1 MFERSLH
8 LPGMMQKY
16 RNSTR
21 SDRWKRGSCKS
32 AGISLVFARIRR
44 SLEKMMQ
51 MRSNFVTFPLT
62 LLKLLHFCRNAA
74 GAIAAPPY
82 KARLGATG
90 AMLLPLCKAAQL
102 GATGAMLLP
111 LCKAAQLGASG
122 AMLLPLARL
131 HSWALRALCCCP
143 LQGCTVGRFGR
154 HAPYKAAQLGAA
166 CYAALATL
174 FWEQHHEQH
183 AQASPPGRAMS
194 AQPTFRQLQP
204 RIPHHQGEERCLLP
218 HSSGCKMIRMS

>member
-102 GATGAMLLP
+102 GA
-111 LCKAAQLGASG
+111 SG
-122 AMLLPLARL
+122 AMPLTRLRSWARRAMLPWQRYFGNNTMNNTPRPAPLAVQCRR
-131 HSWALRALCCCP
+131 SLRFASCNHVSPTIKVRNGACCLIVP
-143 LQGCTVGRFGR
+143 VAR
-154 HAPYKAAQLGAA
+154 
-166 CYAALATL
+166 
-174 FWEQHHEQH
+174 
-183 AQASPPGRAMS
+183 
-194 AQPTFRQLQP
+194 
-204 RIPHHQGEERCLLP
+204 
-218 HSSGCKMIRMS
+218 